1 MDRTD
6 IRILQALQRDGRLS
20 NQRLAEVTGISPA
33 ACWRRVRAL
42 EESGVIAGYAALLD
56 RTRVKLNLCAY
67 IHITLARHVREST
80 APFEE
85 AIRQRPEVMECFVT
99 TGDADF
105 ILRVVTERVLRPLPG
120 GVPVLDT
127 ADLADQVQYR
137 AATGKTGHGTAAR
150 TGDGGTVALHG
161 RPAMAIS
168 QLEMHKNS

>member
-6 IRILQALQRDGRLS
+6 IRILQALQADGRLS
-20 NQRLAEVTGISPA
+20 NQRLAEVAGISPA

-42 EESGVIAGYAALLD
+42 EESGVISGYAALLD
-56 RTRVKLNLCAY
+56 RTRVKLNLCAF

-105 ILRVVTERVLRPLPG
+105 ILRVVTQSIESFDRFLEEFLFSIPQISQIKSNIALRE
-120 GVPVLDT
+120 VKLDT
-127 ADLADQVQYR
+127 ALPLDQ
-137 AATGKTGHGTAAR
+137 G
-150 TGDGGTVALHG
+150 
-161 RPAMAIS
+161 MA
-168 QLEMHKNS
+168 ER